1 MRLNSFLALFLSAVM
16 AVPGPA
22 LAQQAGASAT
32 AAAAPKPTAVKI
44 VVLQGEGA
52 QNNTRSRVGV
62 NPVVEVRDESDKP
75 VAGAEVVFQLPAAG
89 PGGVFN
95 GWMRTQT
102 ARTNEKGQAGTSGF
116 SPNDEEGRFNIKVTA
131 SMGAASASVVVAQSN
146 TRGTTAGQS
155 LTGGKSN
162 WWKWA
167 VGVGAVGVTIGAV
180 AATRGSG
187 TTSTTTTTPVP
198 VTVTP
203 GAISVGGPH

>member
-16 AVPGPA
+16 AVPGPV

-95 GWMRTQT
+95 GWMSTQT
-102 ARTNEKGQAGTSGF
+102 ARTNEKGPDLRPGPA
-116 SPNDEEGRFNIKVTA
+116 TA
-131 SMGAASASVVVAQSN
+131 EVGCAYCC
-146 TRGTTAGQS
+146 GTTRAPSPRPSMKTFWPTRSSGLAGC
-155 LTGGKSN
+155 
-162 WWKWA
+162 
-167 VGVGAVGVTIGAV
+167 VTE
-180 AATRGSG
+180 
-187 TTSTTTTTPVP
+187 TST
-198 VTVTP
+198 
-203 GAISVGGPH
+203 SR